1 MGDFNSVYDFGSK
14 DNFVAN
20 EGNATLDVQAFTNQN
35 WLMDREEV
43 KGFQSPKELHTKK
56 DFELKERQVML
67 SSYSTFDS
75 YYNPATQ
82 LYNKSMGFV

>member
-1 MGDFNSVYDFGSK
+1 MGDFNSVYDFGSE

-43 KGFQSPKELHTKK
+43 KGFQSPKELYTKK